1 MMKRLLFLSA
11 LLLTASFGTL
21 SAQNKI
27 ELQPGDT
34 ILSILQRSAGQT
46 VELRMKSGEKIGGKV
61 DKVGEKLVHLT
72 QLTDLEYFD
81 GLVDVSD
88 IAAVI
93 VRAKSK

>member
-1 MMKRLLFLSA
+1 MMKRLLFLFA
-11 LLLTASFGTL
+11 LLLAASFGTL
-21 SAQNKI
+21 FAQSKI

-34 ILSILQRSAGQT
+34 ILSILQRSTGQT
-46 VELRMKSGEKIGGKV
+46 VDLRMKSGEKIGGKI
-61 DKVGEKLVHLT
+61 DKVSEKLVHLT